1 MQLKDFPLSVTIAV
15 CVTGAALVGNAF
27 AGQKERGAGPV
38 DLGELRAADEKRF
51 ATADT
56 NGDGLVSA
64 EEFANVDPR
73 HMIGDMRIRG
83 DWGRENAG
91 RAVARTELRGVD
103 REDWRR
109 RIVERQAAQEKRRAE
124 AKTRE
129 FETADSDGD
138 GQLSTEEY
146 GDMPARLKAT
156 RQRETFARLDANE
169 DGMLTPEEFPRMA
182 ARLEALDADDDGQV
196 TRTEMRAARGR

>member
-27 AGQKERGAGPV
+27 AGQKERGAGQV

-51 ATADT
+51 AAADA

-73 HMIGDMRIRG
+73 QMIGDKRHRG
-83 DWGRENAG
+83 EWVREDAG
-91 RAVARTELRGVD
+91 RAAARVERRDMD
-103 REDWRR
+103 REDLRR
-109 RIVERQAAQEKRRAE
+109 RIAEREAAREERRAE
-124 AKTRE
+124 AKTRD
-129 FETADSDGD
+129 FQIADSDGD
-138 GQLSTEEY
+138 GQLSADEY
-146 GDMPARLKAT
+146 GDMPTRLKAA
-156 RQRETFARLDANE
+156 RQREMFGRLDANE
-169 DGMLTPEEFPRMA
+169 DGMLTPDEFPRMA
-182 ARLEALDADDDGQV
+182 ARLEVLDADGDGQV